1 MEQPNNKILGN
12 SIREVTRLFYLRVAV
27 FMLCISVFGVK
38 MYSYFHQFGNDTASE
53 LVMTPL
59 AFNGIPV
66 EYTQFQIRSQ
76 GKNQPLNNYSL
87 KIDSQR
93 CMMGNSHPAISDR
106 GEQSFASGVFGQ
118 NPEIRL
124 QKKELDFI
132 TGLDHPKVISDM
144 DMPEIPQKKEFR
156 TRKKALFYV
165 QPVYSRG
172 ALQNLNFH
180 EMADLQIVDQGTAQN
195 SFDPVQMEAHQTH
208 LQRVNRLGILG
219 GVVLANG
226 ISISSGLEAMEMN
239 GTQTY
244 IYDVEQQVT
253 GTITRYVPVSGPEG
267 SELRFTEV
275 REQRIER
282 NEIQDTVRAR
292 FTHTA
297 LFIPL
302 EIGYRSSITERL
314 EVFGAANTSLQIRAR
329 NVVNYESGSLPL
341 GQYQTTDVQ
350 SGGSLMTFG
359 FSAGLG
365 YHIFPKVVLRLEP
378 SFTTFRNFG
387 SDQKSVVRTS
397 SNFTALR
404 SSIVFT
410 L

>member
-1 MEQPNNKILGN
+1 MKQTKNTTSGN
-12 SIREVTRLFYLRVAV
+12 SIRKVTYLSYLRVAA
-27 FMLCISVFGVK
+27 FMLFISVFGVN
-38 MYSYFHQFGNDTASE
+38 MYSYFHRLGGDTASKF
-53 LVMTPL
+53 VMTPL
-59 AFNGIPV
+59 TFSGIPV
-66 EYTQFQIRSQ
+66 EYTRLQIQSSE
-76 GKNQPLNNYSL
+76 KIQPFNNYSSEIQH
-87 KIDSQR
+87 KKDMIQKTQQF
-93 CMMGNSHPAISDR
+93 ISESA
-106 GEQSFASGVFGQ
+106 EQWLASGVFGQ
-118 NPEIRL
+118 NPEIRMEKKEVEFITNL
-124 QKKELDFI
+124 DNPKIIRDTDVPEIGQKKDFNRRNNA
-132 TGLDHPKVISDM
+132 
-144 DMPEIPQKKEFR
+144 QF
-156 TRKKALFYV
+156 FF
-165 QPVYSRG
+165 QPFYSRG
-172 ALQNLNFH
+172 ALQNLNFY

-208 LQRVNRLGILG
+208 LRSVNRLGVLG

-253 GTITRYVPVSGPEG
+253 GTITRYIPVSGPEG
-267 SELRFTEV
+267 SDLRFTEV

-302 EIGYRSSITERL
+302 EIGYRSAITERL

-329 NVVNYESGSLPL
+329 NVVNYEAGSLPL
-341 GQYQTTDVQ
+341 IQNQITNVQ
-350 SGGSLMTFG
+350 SGGSLITFG

-365 YHIFPKVVLRLEP
+365 YHILPKVSLRLEP
-378 SFTTFRNFG
+378 SFTTFRNIG
-387 SDQKSVVRTS
+387 SDQKPVIRTS
-397 SNFTALR
+397 SNFTAVK